1 MATTTSRKYAGHPH
15 PRGGGQSVSV
25 APSLPH
31 FSYRN
36 GFWGMF
42 CFTSCLPLA
51 APALL
56 FLSLGC
62 RYRRL
67 HRTPLCENTG
77 FSVPSECLLSI
88 FRLPICHSEDAA
100 VRRLLANY
108 FSGQVSTSRVGGSE
122 GVRSRCG
129 PAGELSS
136 KSSTTFPPRQRQCP
150 HSHTPVTRNVT
161 TVIVKCRLYR

>member
-1 MATTTSRKYAGHPH
+1 
-15 PRGGGQSVSV
+15 
-25 APSLPH
+25 
-31 FSYRN
+31 
-36 GFWGMF
+36 MF

-161 TVIVKCRLYR
+161 TVIVQCRLYR